1 MKKIAFAAIVA
12 FAACSSPN
20 QTNTNMTD
28 NPFFLKSSLQYQAPA
43 FDKINNAHFAP
54 AFNEGMAVQ
63 LKEYDA
69 IAKNTATATFKNT
82 IEAIELS
89 GELFK
94 RAQAVFFNFTSANTN
109 ETLQGLEEKYAPLF
123 AAHNDALYL
132 NDTIFQKLK
141 TVYNNRN
148 NAGLTDEQK
157 RLTEYYFQR
166 FEMRGSNLSAAEK
179 EKLKD
184 INGKLASLEAVF
196 SKKLLD
202 ARKNAAVE
210 VSDVALLNGLS
221 QDEIA
226 AAAAAA
232 KKNGKNGYLLQITN
246 TTQQPQ
252 YTALTN
258 RSLREQLFKASWT
271 RAERGDSSDT
281 RATLEELARLRLQ
294 KANLLG
300 KRNFA
305 EWNLQDQMAK
315 DPEAAR
321 QLLNTLAAPTIAKA
335 KEEIAQLQEQ
345 IKKDGQNFELQPWD
359 WNYYSEKL
367 RKEKYDLDEAAIKP
381 YFEVNNVLE
390 KGVFFAAEKFFGI
403 TFKKRPDLPVYHP
416 DVVAYEAFD
425 ADGKSMAIYYLDFF
439 TRDNK
444 AGGAWMS
451 NYVEQSHVLGQ
462 KPVIT
467 NVFNYQKPAPG
478 KPSLISFDDVETMFH
493 EFGHTLH
500 GLFANQQYTSIG
512 GTNTPRDFVEYPS
525 QVNEMWALYPEVFK
539 NYAVHHQTGQPMPK
553 ELVDKLINA
562 SKFNVGYSMG
572 ELLQSALVDLEWHSV
587 TNVSQVIAANDFEKA
602 ALQRVGFNLP
612 QVPPRYHSP
621 YFLHIWA
628 NGYYAGYYAYVWSQ
642 NLDANTRKYILQ
654 NGGLTRANGDRLRQ
668 YILSV
673 GNTTDLNNQL
683 ELMIGKKPE
692 IQALLEQKGL

>member
-1 MKKIAFAAIVA
+1 MKKIAIAALMAV
-12 FAACSSPN
+12 AACSSPN
-20 QTNTNMTD
+20 KTITNMTD
-28 NPFFLKSSLQYQAPA
+28 NPFFSKSTLQYQAPA
-43 FDKINNAHFAP
+43 FDKIKNEHFAP
-54 AFNEGMAVQ
+54 AFDEGMALQ
-63 LKEYDA
+63 LKEYEA
-69 IAKNTATATFKNT
+69 IAKNNSPATFKNT

-89 GELFK
+89 GELLK
-94 RAQAVFFNFTSANTN
+94 RAQIVFFNFTSANTN

-132 NDTIFQKLK
+132 NDAIFQKVK
-141 TVYNNRN
+141 SIYNNRD
-148 NAGLTDEQK
+148 NAGLSAEQK
-157 RLTEYYFQR
+157 RLSEYYFQR
-166 FEMRGSNLSAAEK
+166 FEMRGSNLPAADK

-184 INGKLASLEAVF
+184 INGRLASLEAVY
-196 SKKLLD
+196 SKKLLE

-210 VSDVALLNGLS
+210 VSDVNMLNGLS

-226 AAAAAA
+226 AAAADA
-232 KKNGKNGYLLQITN
+232 KKIGKSGYLLQITN

-252 YTALTN
+252 YTALTD
-258 RSLREQLFKASWT
+258 RSLKEKLFKASWT
-271 RAERGDSSDT
+271 RAERGDSADT
-281 RATLEELARLRLQ
+281 RATIEELARLRLQ

-300 KRNFA
+300 KKNFA

-359 WNYYSEKL
+359 WNYYAEKL
-367 RKEKYDLDEAAIKP
+367 RKEKYDLDEAHIKP

-390 KGVFFAAEKFFGI
+390 KGVFYAAEKFFGI

-416 DVVAYEAFD
+416 DVVAYEVFD
-425 ADGKSMAIYYLDFF
+425 ADGKSMALYYLDFF

-444 AGGAWMS
+444 AGGAWM
-451 NYVEQSHVLGQ
+451 NNFVEQSHVLNQ

-525 QVNEMWALYPEVFK
+525 QVNEMWALYPDVFK
-539 NYAVHHQTGQPMPK
+539 NYAMHYQTNQPMPK
-553 ELVDKLINA
+553 ELVDKLVNA

-572 ELLQSALVDLEWHSV
+572 ELLQSALIDLEWHSV
-587 TNVSQVIAANDFEKA
+587 TNENQVTPANEFEKA
-602 ALQRVGFNLP
+602 ALQRVGFNLQ

-642 NLDANTRKYILQ
+642 NLDANTRRYILQ

-673 GNTTDLNNQL
+673 GNTTDLNKQL

-692 IQALLEQKGL
+692 IQVLLEQKGL